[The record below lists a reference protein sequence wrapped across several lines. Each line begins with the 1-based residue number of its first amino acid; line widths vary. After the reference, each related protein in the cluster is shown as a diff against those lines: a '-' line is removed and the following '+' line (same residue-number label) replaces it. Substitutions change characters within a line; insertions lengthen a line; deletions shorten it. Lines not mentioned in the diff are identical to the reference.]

1 MAKLAEQVK
10 SELNDEFLQVR
21 DELNEYVLGQIKVSG
36 SAYVGHTGNLNTLIE
51 TEKVGCQS
59 GVKKISERLFD
70 AARTYYKEQGFFFR
84 IDYSP
89 MGTIR
94 RGFFVSI
101 ID

>member
-1 MAKLAEQVK
+1 MANLAEQVK
-10 SELNDEFLQVR
+10 SELNNEFLQVR
-21 DELNEYVLGQIKVSG
+21 DELNEYVMSQIKMSG
-36 SAYVGHTGNLNTLIE
+36 SAYVGHTGKLSRLIE
-51 TEKVGCQS
+51 TEKS
-59 GVKKISERLFD
+59 GTKNISERLFD
-70 AARTYYKEQGFFFR
+70 AARTYYKGQGFFFH

>member
-1 MAKLAEQVK
+1 MATLAEQLK
-10 SELNDEFLQVR
+10 SELNNEFLKVR
-21 DELNEYVLGQIKVSG
+21 DELDEYVMSQIKVSG

-51 TEKVGCQS
+51 TESYGIQR
-59 GVKKISERLFD
+59 GIKKISERLFD
-70 AARTYYKEQGFFFR
+70 AARTYYKEQGFFFH

>member
-1 MAKLAEQVK
+1 MATLAEK
-10 SELNDEFLQVR
+10 LRSEFNNEFLQVR
-21 DELNEYVLGQIKVSG
+21 DELDDYVMSQIRVSG
-36 SAYVGHTGNLNTLIE
+36 SAYVGATGCDNTLIE
-51 TEKVGCQS
+51 TQKYGMYS
-59 GVKKISERLFD
+59 GIKRISTRLFD
-70 AARTYYKEQGFFFR
+70 AARTYYKEQGLFFR

>member
-1 MAKLAEQVK
+1 MAKLADQVK

-36 SAYVGHTGNLNTLIE
+36 SAYVGHTGNLNKLIE
-51 TEKVGCQS
+51 TEKS
-59 GVKKISERLFD
+59 GRKNISERLFD